1 MSSKRK
7 DYKVDDSAVNEKA
20 ERFLVACELNLAAES
35 EDDRSYVSKGVRV
48 RRPRGRRFHTAAVGV
63 TDNKKI
69 KGRSLSVPQGSD
81 HLAPTGPG
89 DNGNCGKAGAKNK
102 HAESGGCSCCHGG
115 WG

>member
-1 MSSKRK
+1 MPSKRK

-20 ERFLVACELNLAAES
+20 EHFLVACELNLAAKVKMK
-35 EDDRSYVSKGVRV
+35 SYVSEGV
-48 RRPRGRRFHTAAVGV
+48 RRPRGRWFHAAAVGA
-63 TDNKKI
+63 TDNKKN
-69 KGRSLSVPQGSD
+69 KGRSLSVPRGSD

-102 HAESGGCSCCHGG
+102 HAKSGGCSCRHGG